1 MYAFFRVAVL
11 RKWRS
16 KYGPTATH
24 RNLAKCFYDA
34 DKLEVVE
41 ATCRAL
47 GTPDGSAEGQQQGSN
62 YVYWNLLLSA
72 CTNWR

>member
-1 MYAFFRVAVL
+1 ML

-16 KYGPTATH
+16 KYGPNATY
-24 RNLAKCFYDA
+24 RNLAKRFYDA

-47 GTPDGSAEGQQQGSN
+47 GTPNRSAEEQQQGSTPNGSAEEQQQGSN
-62 YVYWNLLLSA
+62 YIY
-72 CTNWR
+72 